1 MNEELDELE
10 ILYEKFFDEI
20 PKQSQEAIKQKLREL
35 LKDFKKNIIKETI

>member
-20 PKQSQEAIKQKLREL
+20 PKQSQEAIKQKLKEL
-35 LKDFKKNIIKETI
+35 LKDFKKNIIEETI